1 MEIINVVVAFYDLLK
16 FQDRR
21 RKKFVFV
28 VDKTEL
34 PVPFVVGAGKDTDL
48 FVSQIPFQK
57 PQRDHCQAAVDLY
70 GIENSIRSSF
80 LKGSPDMKMMPC
92 SFDNQEL
99 RWAVDL
105 RTHSMEEA
113 WRSAE
118 FEAFREHFRRSCPDC
133 DIREGCMGGC
143 PIRPEIVLCGRHRK
157 KAEGAAV

>member
-1 MEIINVVVAFYDLLK
+1 VVVAFYDLLK

-80 LKGSPDMKMMPC
+80 LKGSPDMKMMPSDK
-92 SFDNQEL
+92 SFKQ
-99 RWAVDL
+99 
-105 RTHSMEEA
+105 
-113 WRSAE
+113 
-118 FEAFREHFRRSCPDC
+118 FSC
-133 DIREGCMGGC
+133 
-143 PIRPEIVLCGRHRK
+143 
-157 KAEGAAV
+157 AAACLPHDKTLII